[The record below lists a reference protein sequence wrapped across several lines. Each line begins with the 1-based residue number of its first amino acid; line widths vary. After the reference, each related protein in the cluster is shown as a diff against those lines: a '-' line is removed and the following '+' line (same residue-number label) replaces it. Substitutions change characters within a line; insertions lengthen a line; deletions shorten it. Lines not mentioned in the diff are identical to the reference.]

1 MTTATASE
9 SAPASTDDTPV
20 IVPVNTG
27 AAIEADATHR
37 VAAEITAQAQPTD
50 VPIPAAALEPS
61 TADSEAVLAA
71 GAYPQWPMYIVALG
85 ATLAIMKWAQPF
97 LVPVIVA
104 ILIFYALVLP
114 VDALERMRVPRALGA
129 ALVLF
134 ALIAATTMTMW
145 AVWSQLDRIA
155 EAVPRAVTEL
165 KTRWGQMKYDH
176 DSTLSKLQGSADA
189 VQRAMNSDVP
199 SADTNAAIGAPNAA
213 AKSSARN
220 RGAAAPAGASAPA
233 TTGSSVIERVA
244 WSGTI
249 TALEA
254 LSTLAA
260 IYLLAYFLLVDGDN
274 FRRKWM
280 GFGGKAL
287 STRRVTVQALNA
299 IDFSVRQYLAML
311 FATNALLGI
320 ATYIALR
327 LVGVE
332 DAAGW
337 GVLAGLLHIIPYFGP
352 ILVAGGVFVTSL
364 HQLGDIKS
372 ALYAAL
378 STLAVATVIG
388 TFAQTWMTARIA
400 KMSASVVFVAI
411 LLFGWLWGGAGL
423 LLAVPIAVIAK
434 VVMTAV
440 PSLNPIGQLLGDGRR
455 KK

>member
-1 MTTATASE
+1 MNPEATAALTAHDAATATPIVDAD
-9 SAPASTDDTPV
+9 SAPS
-20 IVPVNTG
+20 
-27 AAIEADATHR
+27 AAPAATA
-37 VAAEITAQAQPTD
+37 VAGGDVATSAVEPT
-50 VPIPAAALEPS
+50 AALE
-61 TADSEAVLAA
+61 LAA
-71 GAYPQWPMYIVALG
+71 ATAASAHESADAGSSEYPRWPMYILAAAAAL
-85 ATLAIMKWAQPF
+85 AMMKWAQPF
-97 LVPVIVA
+97 LVPLVVA

-129 ALVLF
+129 AVVVF

-155 EAVPRAVTEL
+155 EAVPRAVVEL
-165 KTRWGQMKYDH
+165 KARWGQMKYDRG
-176 DSTLSKLQGSADA
+176 STLAKLQGSADA
-189 VQRAMNSDVP
+189 VQRAMDSDAP
-199 SADTNAAIGAPNAA
+199 SNAGGMGANAVGTGANAAN
-213 AKSSARN
+213 SALRN
-220 RGAAAPAGASAPA
+220 RALLSQPAAVPG
-233 TTGSSVIERVA
+233 GGVIERFA

-254 LSTLAA
+254 LSSLAA

-274 FRRKWM
+274 FRRKCM
-280 GFGGKAL
+280 SFGDKAL

-299 IDFSVRQYLAML
+299 IDLSVRRYLGML
-311 FATNALLGI
+311 FVTNAILGVV
-320 ATYIALR
+320 TYVALR
-327 LVGVE
+327 IVGVA

-352 ILVAGGVFVTSL
+352 ILVAVGVFVTSL
-364 HQLGDIKS
+364 HQLGDIDS
-372 ALYAAL
+372 AVYAAL
-378 STLAVATVIG
+378 STLLVATVIG

-400 KMSASVVFVAI
+400 KMSASVVFVSI

-440 PSLNPIGQLLGDGRR
+440 PSLNPIGQMLGDGRR

>member
-1 MTTATASE
+1 MTAGTLPARASAAPSVLQPDAVNSTATSEIASEVIASTDPDAAINETSVAALASE
-9 SAPASTDDTPV
+9 SAPEP
-20 IVPVNTG
+20 
-27 AAIEADATHR
+27 ATAN
-37 VAAEITAQAQPTD
+37 V
-50 VPIPAAALEPS
+50 S
-61 TADSEAVLAA
+61 
-71 GAYPQWPMYIVALG
+71 AYPRWPMYILALG
-85 ATLAIMKWAQPF
+85 ATIALMKWAQPF
-97 LVPVIVA
+97 LVPVVVA

-114 VDALERMRVPRALGA
+114 VDALQRMRVPRAIGA
-129 ALVLF
+129 ALVVLV
-134 ALIAATTMTMW
+134 LIAATTMTMW

-155 EAVPRAVTEL
+155 EAVPRAVVEL

-189 VQRAMNSDVP
+189 VQRAMNSEAPPNTGSV
-199 SADTNAAIGAPNAA
+199 ANNATRNRAVAAPPTAA
-213 AKSSARN
+213 AM
-220 RGAAAPAGASAPA
+220 AS
-233 TTGSSVIERVA
+233 GSGVIERFA
-244 WSGTI
+244 LSGTL

-254 LSTLAA
+254 LSSLAA

-280 GFGGKAL
+280 SFGGKDL
-287 STRRVTVQALNA
+287 SRRRVTVQALNA
-299 IDFSVRQYLAML
+299 IDLSVRRYLTML
-311 FATNALLGI
+311 FATNAILGLL
-320 ATYIALR
+320 TYVALR
-327 LVGVE
+327 VVGVE

-352 ILVAGGVFVTSL
+352 LLVAGGVFVTSL
-364 HQLGDIKS
+364 HQLGDVQS
-372 ALYAAL
+372 AVYAAL
-378 STLAVATVIG
+378 STLVVATVIG

-400 KMSASVVFVAI
+400 KMSASVVFVSI

>member
-1 MTTATASE
+1 MSATGTTVLSGGNEGVATVPVVDIEAPISDTIVPQLAVPADAAADANQQPVAAPTQDPAATTASE
-9 SAPASTDDTPV
+9 
-20 IVPVNTG
+20 
-27 AAIEADATHR
+27 
-37 VAAEITAQAQPTD
+37 
-50 VPIPAAALEPS
+50 
-61 TADSEAVLAA
+61 
-71 GAYPQWPMYIVALG
+71 YPRWPMYILAFG
-85 ATLAIMKWAQPF
+85 ATLALMKWAQPF
-97 LVPVIVA
+97 LVPLVVA

-114 VDALERMRVPRALGA
+114 VDALERMRVPRSLGA
-129 ALVLF
+129 AVVVF

-155 EAVPRAVTEL
+155 EAVPRAVVEL
-165 KTRWGQMKYDH
+165 KTRWGQMKYDR

-189 VQRAMNSDVP
+189 VQRAMNSDAP
-199 SADTNAAIGAPNAA
+199 TGTAGPANNAL
-213 AKSSARN
+213 RN
-220 RGAAAPAGASAPA
+220 RAAVAQAAAAPQ
-233 TTGSSVIERVA
+233 GSGVFERFA
-244 WSGTI
+244 WSGTV

-254 LSTLAA
+254 LASLAA

-280 GFGGKAL
+280 SFGDKAL

-299 IDFSVRQYLAML
+299 IDLSVRRYLAML
-311 FATNALLGI
+311 FVTNAILGVL
-320 ATYIALR
+320 TYIVLR
-327 LVGVE
+327 LLGVE

-364 HQLGDIKS
+364 HQLGDVD
-372 ALYAAL
+372 AAVYAAL

-400 KMSASVVFVAI
+400 KMSASVVFVSI

>member
-1 MTTATASE
+1 MNPTGTTALSGNEIGAAVPIADTEPVVSDTVIAPQVPAPADAEAYANQHEPAASTRDPAVTTASE
-9 SAPASTDDTPV
+9 HA
-20 IVPVNTG
+20 
-27 AAIEADATHR
+27 R
-37 VAAEITAQAQPTD
+37 
-50 VPIPAAALEPS
+50 
-61 TADSEAVLAA
+61 
-71 GAYPQWPMYIVALG
+71 WPMYILALG
-85 ATLAIMKWAQPF
+85 ATLAMMKWAQPF
-97 LVPVIVA
+97 LVPLVVA

-129 ALVLF
+129 ALVVF

-155 EAVPRAVTEL
+155 DAVPRAVVEL
-165 KTRWGQMKYDH
+165 KTRWGRMKYDR

-189 VQRAMNSDVP
+189 VQRAMNSDAP
-199 SADTNAAIGAPNAA
+199 TSAPGAANNPL
-213 AKSSARN
+213 RN
-220 RGAAAPAGASAPA
+220 RAALAQPAVAPQG
-233 TTGSSVIERVA
+233 GGVFERFA
-244 WSGTI
+244 WSGTV

-254 LSTLAA
+254 LSSLAA

-280 GFGGKAL
+280 SFGDKAL

-299 IDFSVRQYLAML
+299 IDLSVRRYLAML
-311 FATNALLGI
+311 FVTNAILGVL
-320 ATYIALR
+320 TYIALR

-352 ILVAGGVFVTSL
+352 MLVAGGVFVTSL
-364 HQLGDIKS
+364 HQLGDVDS
-372 ALYAAL
+372 AVYAAL

-388 TFAQTWMTARIA
+388 TFAQTWITARIA
-400 KMSASVVFVAI
+400 KMSASVVFVSI

>member
-1 MTTATASE
+1 VAPSALAVPTVEGVAS
-9 SAPASTDDTPV
+9 SSPRASPKVEPEVAKTEV
-20 IVPVNTG
+20 
-27 AAIEADATHR
+27 AD
-37 VAAEITAQAQPTD
+37 VAAVELTDAVTDTAVVDSATTN
-50 VPIPAAALEPS
+50 AL
-61 TADSEAVLAA
+61 
-71 GAYPQWPMYIVALG
+71 AYPRWPLYILAFGASLAL
-85 ATLAIMKWAQPF
+85 MKWAQPF

-114 VDALERMRVPRALGA
+114 VDMLERLRVPRAIGA
-129 ALVLF
+129 ALVVL
-134 ALIAATTMTMW
+134 ALIAATSMTMW

-155 EAVPRAVTEL
+155 EAVPRAVVEL
-165 KTRWGQMKYDH
+165 KTRWGQMKYDR

-189 VQRAMNSDVP
+189 VQRAMSSD
-199 SADTNAAIGAPNAA
+199 APAN
-213 AKSSARN
+213 
-220 RGAAAPAGASAPA
+220 AAAPASRSRAPPAPPAAAPA
-233 TTGSSVIERVA
+233 SGVIERFA
-244 WSGTI
+244 WSGTV

-274 FRRKWM
+274 FRRKWIS
-280 GFGGKAL
+280 FGDKAL
-287 STRRVTVQALNA
+287 SKRRITVQALND
-299 IDFSVRQYLAML
+299 IDLSVRKYLAML
-311 FATNALLGI
+311 FMTNALLG
-320 ATYIALR
+320 ALTYVML
-327 LVGVE
+327 LVVGVE

-364 HQLGDIKS
+364 HQLGNVES
-372 ALYAAL
+372 AVYAAL
-378 STLAVATVIG
+378 ATLAVATVIG

-400 KMSASVVFVAI
+400 KMSASVVFVSI

-440 PSLNPIGQLLGDGRR
+440 PSLNPIGQLLGDARR

>member
-1 MTTATASE
+1 MPQSLTADASLPTEAVQAGDGPDPVVEAFTDRSDPSSVADVATAAQDVPTVLPVATI
-9 SAPASTDDTPV
+9 APANVYPRWP
-20 IVPVNTG
+20 IYLL
-27 AAIEADATHR
+27 AIA
-37 VAAEITAQAQPTD
+37 
-50 VPIPAAALEPS
+50 
-61 TADSEAVLAA
+61 
-71 GAYPQWPMYIVALG
+71 
-85 ATLAIMKWAQPF
+85 ATLGVMKWAQPF
-97 LVPVIVA
+97 LVPVVVA

-129 ALVLF
+129 ALVVF
-134 ALIAATTMTMW
+134 ALIAVTTMTMW
-145 AVWSQLDRIA
+145 AVWAQLDRIA
-155 EAVPRAVTEL
+155 EAVPRAVAEL
-165 KTRWGQMKYDH
+165 KTRWGRMKYDH

-189 VQRAMNSDVP
+189 VQRAINSDVP
-199 SADTNAAIGAPNAA
+199 VTS
-213 AKSSARN
+213 SSANSANLANPVNSAIRS
-220 RGAAAPAGASAPA
+220 RPAAAPVVPATSSPSAAGAS
-233 TTGSSVIERVA
+233 GVIERIA
-244 WSGTI
+244 WSGTV

-260 IYLLAYFLLVDGDN
+260 TYLLAYFLLVDGDN
-274 FRRKWM
+274 FRRKWI
-280 GFGGKAL
+280 GFGDKAL
-287 STRRVTVQALNA
+287 STRRITLHALND
-299 IDFSVRQYLAML
+299 IDLSVRRYLIML
-311 FATNALLGI
+311 FITNAILGVL
-320 ATYIALR
+320 TFVALR
-327 LVGVE
+327 IMGVE

-364 HQLGDIKS
+364 HQLGDVES

-378 STLAVATVIG
+378 ATLLVATIIG

-400 KMSASVVFVAI
+400 KMSASVVFVSI

>member
-1 MTTATASE
+1 MSATGTTVLSDDEGVAAVSVADSEPVISDTLVPQLAVPADAAADANQQPVAAPTQDPAAATASE
-9 SAPASTDDTPV
+9 
-20 IVPVNTG
+20 
-27 AAIEADATHR
+27 
-37 VAAEITAQAQPTD
+37 
-50 VPIPAAALEPS
+50 
-61 TADSEAVLAA
+61 
-71 GAYPQWPMYIVALG
+71 YPRWPMYILAFG
-85 ATLAIMKWAQPF
+85 ATLALMKWAQPF
-97 LVPVIVA
+97 LVPLVVA

-129 ALVLF
+129 ALVVF

-155 EAVPRAVTEL
+155 EAVPRAVVEL
-165 KTRWGQMKYDH
+165 KTRWGQMKYDR

-189 VQRAMNSDVP
+189 VQRAMNSDAP
-199 SADTNAAIGAPNAA
+199 TSNAGAANNAL
-213 AKSSARN
+213 RN
-220 RGAAAPAGASAPA
+220 RAAVAQAAAAPQ
-233 TTGSSVIERVA
+233 GSGVFERFA
-244 WSGTI
+244 WSGTV

-254 LSTLAA
+254 LASLAA

-280 GFGGKAL
+280 SFGDKAL

-299 IDFSVRQYLAML
+299 IDVSVRRYLAML
-311 FATNALLGI
+311 FVTNAILGVL
-320 ATYIALR
+320 TYVVLR
-327 LVGVE
+327 LLGVE

-364 HQLGDIKS
+364 HQLGDVD
-372 ALYAAL
+372 AAVYAAL

-388 TFAQTWMTARIA
+388 TFAQTWITARIA
-400 KMSASVVFVAI
+400 KMSASVVFVSI